1 MGVAIISGV
10 VASLQAKDNT
20 LVLPK
25 WESHTP
31 GTSTPTADHPD
42 PSLPSFFIVTVT
54 RQESAQKLQHTFGLL
69 GGLGSLVQTVVG
81 ENVAA
86 VQKSD
91 VVILW
96 YVARTLHRNSNQSI
110 TG

>member
-10 VASLQAKDNT
+10 VASLQSRDNT
-20 LVLPK
+20 HVSPK

-31 GTSTPTADHPD
+31 GTSTPTADFPD
-42 PSLPSFFIVTVT
+42 PSLPSFFIATVT
-54 RQESAQKLQHTFGLL
+54 RHESAHKLHHAFGSL
-69 GGLGSLVQTVVG
+69 GGLGSSVQVQVG
-81 ENVAA
+81 ENLAA

-96 YVARTLHRNSNQSI
+96 YAVHILHHDSNQGI
-110 TG
+110 PG